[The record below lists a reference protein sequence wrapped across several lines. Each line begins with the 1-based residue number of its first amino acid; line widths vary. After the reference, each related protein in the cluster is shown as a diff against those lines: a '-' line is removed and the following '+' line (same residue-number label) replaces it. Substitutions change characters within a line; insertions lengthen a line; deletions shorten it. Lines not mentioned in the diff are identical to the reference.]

1 MDREAQARQV
11 VVRLVDEQEAAVQRA
26 VARGWL
32 PTEQDAK
39 EVWDSLNAAFDVLE
53 ALVWRVEG
61 ISEADESSELPRPV
75 TFEDI
80 GVVSVIAA
88 NAKER
93 AEEIR
98 EFAERLGKC
107 GSALEAIRI
116 SSASTAT

>member
-107 GSALEAIRI
+107 VSALEAIRI